1 MTTKNLYQYFKR
13 DRQSSLPNNISL
25 STIDNVNKE
34 VKTIAS
40 VQSDEILKTRGEY
53 IKLTAKDWA
62 TIGEYAAKNEIAAA
76 SCHFRQNEQFS
87 NLKETSVQ
95 GWKNTY
101 RKEVLIQ
108 SNKKHGPVEIE
119 ELPQKRTVVPTFF
132 TPTA

>member
-13 DRQSSLPNNISL
+13 DRQSLLPNNISL

-40 VQSDEILKTRGEY
+40 VQSDEVLMTRGEY

-62 TIGEYAAKNEIAAA
+62 TIGKYAAKNEIAAA
-76 SCHFRQNEQFS
+76 IRRFRWNEQFS

-101 RKEVLIQ
+101 RKEVLI
-108 SNKKHGPVEIE
+108 
-119 ELPQKRTVVPTFF
+119 
-132 TPTA
+132 